1 MPADP
6 AVLLGGFRAHGGE
19 DLGPAGLAD
28 GVDAV
33 LVGHVA
39 HLMGQHRG
47 ELVLIFAGLDQP
59 PGNEDRAPG
68 TGKGVDFVGVQHREV
83 VALERVGA
91 GGFPG
96 HGLPHFVDVLGK
108 LGVLD
113 QFILAENPGGHGP
126 THVVFLGIGDG
137 PGGLRGLGRALVGNG
152 RGRHQGRGG
161 AAPRGEGHQN
171 Q

>member
-1 MPADP
+1 MP
-6 AVLLGGFRAHGGE
+6 GRFRAHGGE

-47 ELVLIFAGLDQP
+47 QLIFVLTGLDQP
-59 PGNEDRAPG
+59 PGNEDDSPG
-68 TGKGVDFVGVQHREV
+68 TGKGVDFLGVQHREV
-83 VALERVGA
+83 IALEGVGA

-108 LGVLD
+108 LGVLVKL
-113 QFILAENPGGHGP
+113 ILAENPGGHRP

-137 PGGLRGLGRALVGNG
+137 PGGLRGLGRAFVGNG
-152 RGRHQGRGG
+152 RRGHQRRRG
-161 AAPRGEGHQN
+161 AASHHEGYQD